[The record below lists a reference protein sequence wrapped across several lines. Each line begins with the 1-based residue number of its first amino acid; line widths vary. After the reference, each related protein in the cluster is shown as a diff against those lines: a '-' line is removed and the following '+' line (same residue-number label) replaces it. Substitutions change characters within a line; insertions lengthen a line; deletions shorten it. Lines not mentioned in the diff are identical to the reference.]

1 MERVICPECAE
12 ATEYNVVTRR
22 ETLPVRGEDVVVEAR
37 VAVCRECGAD
47 IGVDTLDDAT
57 LQAAFG
63 VYRAR
68 HGLLMPERIRE
79 IRGRYGLG
87 QKAFA
92 RLLGWGD
99 VTLARYET
107 GSLQSKSHDATL
119 RAAEGPGY
127 VRRMYQLNGDRLT
140 PDQAGSLTS
149 RLDQLSPQ
157 LEGLIAREEPAHY
170 TCLSASKKLAEMM
183 VYFAQSP
190 RMWRTKLNKML
201 FYADFLHAKRHGVTI
216 SGAPYVRMQ
225 FGPVPS
231 GFYALQGQL
240 VDEASL
246 DEVPAEAGD
255 CEGTLFLARRPADRS
270 VFSES
275 ELGTLEDVGAH
286 FATWSAGQVVEY
298 SHQEPAWIET
308 DDRETISLGYASSLR
323 LE

>member
-1 MERVICPECAE
+1 MERVLCPECIT
-12 ATEYNVVTRR
+12 ATEYDVVTRR
-22 ETLPVRGEDVVVEAR
+22 ETLPVRGEDIVVEAK

-47 IGVDTLDDAT
+47 IAVDTLDDAT
-57 LQAAFG
+57 LRAAFG

-68 HGLLMPERIRE
+68 HGLLMPEHIRE
-79 IRGRYGLG
+79 IRGKYGLG

-99 VTLARYET
+99 VTLSRYET

-119 RAAEGPGY
+119 RAAEDPRY

-140 PDQAGSLTS
+140 PDQAESLMS
-149 RLDQLSPQ
+149 CLDQLSP
-157 LEGLIAREEPAHY
+157 EHESLIAREEPAHC
-170 TCLSASKKLAEMM
+170 TCLPAAKKLAEMM
-183 VYFAQSP
+183 VYFAEFPQT
-190 RMWRTKLNKML
+190 WRTKLNRML

-216 SGAPYVRMQ
+216 SGARYVHMQ
-225 FGPVPS
+225 FGPVPG

-255 CEGTLFLARRPADRS
+255 REGTIFVARRPADRS

-275 ELGTLEDVGAH
+275 ELRTLEDVGAH
-286 FATWSAGQVVEY
+286 FATWSAGQIVEY
-298 SHQEPAWIET
+298 SRQEPAWIET

>member
-1 MERVICPECAE
+1 MERVICPECAN
-12 ATEYNVVTRR
+12 ATEYDVVTRR

-47 IGVDTLDDAT
+47 IADDALDDAT

-68 HGLLMPERIRE
+68 HGLLMPEHIRE
-79 IRGRYGLG
+79 IRGKYGLG

-119 RAAEGPGY
+119 RAAEDSSY

-140 PDQAGSLTS
+140 PDQADALLS
-149 RLDQLSPQ
+149 RLAQLSPEH
-157 LEGLIAREEPAHY
+157 EGLIAREESAHY
-170 TCLSASKKLAEMM
+170 TCRPASKKLAEMM
-183 VYFAQSP
+183 VYFAESP
-190 RMWRTKLNKML
+190 RMWRTKLNKLL
-201 FYADFLHAKRHGVTI
+201 FYADFLHAKRHRVSI

-231 GFYALQGQL
+231 GFYVLQGQL

-255 CEGTLFLARRPADRS
+255 CEGTLFVARRPADRS
-270 VFSES
+270 AFSEE
-275 ELGTLEDVGAH
+275 ELRTLEDVGAY
-286 FATWSAGQVVEY
+286 FASWSAGQIVEY
-298 SHQEPAWIET
+298 SHREPAWIET
-308 DDRETISLGYASSLR
+308 NDRETISLDYASSLR

>member
-1 MERVICPECAE
+1 MK
-12 ATEYNVVTRR
+12 TTDYNVVTRR
-22 ETLPVRGEDVVVEAR
+22 ETLPVRGEDVDVEAR
-37 VAVCRECGAD
+37 VAVCGKCGAD
-47 IGVDTLDDAT
+47 IAVDTLDDAT

-68 HGLLMPERIRE
+68 HGLLMPEQIRE

-99 VTLARYET
+99 VTLSRYET
-107 GSLQSKSHDATL
+107 GSLQSKSHDASL
-119 RAAEGPGY
+119 RAAEDPGY

-140 PDQAGSLTS
+140 PDQADTLMS
-149 RLDQLSPQ
+149 RLDHLSP
-157 LEGLIAREEPAHY
+157 EHESLIAREQPARY
-170 TCLSASKKLAEMM
+170 TCSPATKKLAEMM
-183 VYFAQSP
+183 IYFAEFP

-216 SGAPYVRMQ
+216 SGASYVHMQ
-225 FGPVPS
+225 FGPVPG

-255 CEGTLFLARRPADRS
+255 REGTLFVARRAADRS
-270 VFSES
+270 VFSEGD
-275 ELGTLEDVGAH
+275 LRALEDVGAH
-286 FATWSAGQVVEY
+286 FASWSAGQIVEY
-298 SHQEPAWIET
+298 SHQEPAWLET
-308 DDRETISLGYASSLR
+308 NDRETIPLTYAASLR
-323 LE
+323 LK

>member
-1 MERVICPECAE
+1 MK
-12 ATEYNVVTRR
+12 TTDYTVVTRR
-22 ETLPVRGEDVVVEAR
+22 ETLPVRGEDVDVEAR
-37 VAVCRECGAD
+37 VAVCRQCGAD
-47 IGVDTLDDAT
+47 IAVDTLDDAT

-68 HGLLMPERIRE
+68 HGLLMPEHIRE

-119 RAAEGPGY
+119 RAAEDPGY
-127 VRRMYQLNGDRLT
+127 MRRMYQLNGDRLT
-140 PDQAGSLTS
+140 PDQGDALLSHLAK
-149 RLDQLSPQ
+149 LSP
-157 LEGLIAREEPAHY
+157 EHDSLIAREESARY
-170 TCLSASKKLAEMM
+170 TCEPAAKKLAEMM
-183 VYFAQSP
+183 VYFAELPQ
-190 RMWRTKLNKML
+190 MWRTKLNKML
-201 FYADFLHAKRHGVTI
+201 FYADFLHAKRHGATI
-216 SGAPYVRMQ
+216 SGARYVHMQ
-225 FGPVPS
+225 FGPVPG

-255 CEGTLFLARRPADRS
+255 RQGTLFVARRPADRS
-270 VFSES
+270 VFSET
-275 ELGTLEDVGAH
+275 ELRTLEDVGEH
-286 FATWSAGQVVEY
+286 FASWSAGQIVEY
-298 SHQEPAWIET
+298 SHQEPALT
-308 DDRETISLGYASSLR
+308 HTNDRQMISLEYAASLR